1 MHWLY
6 LVFQFVAS
14 SPQPIQVVVLV
25 FLGAWVALLVHEL
38 GHAVVAR
45 ACGLQVWSIRLGW
58 RPTIW
63 RSELGTCRVQIGLL
77 PLHGEVRLH
86 DRDAEALGYRAYRT
100 TRWRFE
106 WRRGSW
112 RAFAITMAGSLA
124 NLSVAAGVLGYWL
137 WMPRLSPHPFAITSV
152 VFVVN
157 LLMYLNL
164 VPIPGLDG
172 WRLALQAA
180 AWRRY
185 RLRANEGADGSR
197 TEGRGAERSPA
208 APAVPP
214 HRGPKDSNQP

>member
-14 SPQPIQVVVLV
+14 FPQPVQVVVLV
-25 FLGAWVALLVHEL
+25 FLGAWAALVVHEL
-38 GHAVVAR
+38 GHALVAR
-45 ACGLQVWSIRLGW
+45 ALGLQVWSIRLGW

-63 RSELGTCRVQIGLL
+63 RTELGACRVQIGLL

-86 DRDAEALGYRAYRT
+86 DRDAEALGYRAYST
-100 TRWRFE
+100 PEWRFD
-106 WRRGSW
+106 WGQGSW
-112 RAFAITMAGSLA
+112 RALAITMAGSLA
-124 NLSVAAGVLGYWL
+124 NLFVAAGIVGYWL

-172 WRLALQAA
+172 GRLVRQAA
-180 AWRRY
+180 AWRRH
-185 RLRANEGADGSR
+185 RSRANDGADGPR
-197 TEGRGAERSPA
+197 GEGRGPDRSPVA
-208 APAVPP
+208 SAVP
-214 HRGPKDSNQP
+214 HRHDRQDAGQP